1 MSVLST
7 ILLVCLLVME
17 MKDKQLSMLKPL
29 NSVFNWLLFYEEYI
43 DRSQPSHFKEDHDCS
58 RIDMMYPKGWGVDK
72 IHITGNVFPLKI
84 PKSNKALG
92 DQEVGQRD
100 STLFISS
107 VISLTL
113 DAVNPNKV
121 GIRYSRSRLH
131 VFNQGLVIGMI
142 RVPSFYQPAHS
153 KNVSVQTRVLFQC
166 VNASQIL
173 SRVPQQHDSIGTFA
187 KTRILGDIRARVQV
201 LQTTLPKFK
210 VALDC
215 EVDIDYNNLAFG
227 NEVQSMISVTS
238 LKAKVE

>member
-1 MSVLST
+1 MSVQST

-43 DRSQPSHFKEDHDCS
+43 D
-58 RIDMMYPKGWGVDK
+58 
-72 IHITGNVFPLKI
+72 
-84 PKSNKALG
+84 
-92 DQEVGQRD
+92 

-113 DAVNPNKV
+113 NAVNPNKV
-121 GIRYSRSRLH
+121 GIRYSHSRLR
-131 VFNQGLVIGMI
+131 VFNEGLVIGMI
-142 RVPSFYQPAHS
+142 RIPSFYQPAHS

-173 SRVPQQHDSIGTFA
+173 SGVPQQHDSAGTIA

-210 VALDC
+210 VGLDC
-215 EVDIDYNNLAFG
+215 EVDIDYSNLAFS
-227 NEVQSMISVTS
+227 NEVQSMRSVTS
-238 LKAKVE
+238 LANFPVNSQTFSNKCSIAFYI